1 MKKLLFI
8 TGISLLTC
16 CMAAGQKE
24 ATRVRNIVLVHGASG
39 QMALDGKTSTT
50 FSLRTVTT

>member
-16 CMAAGQKE
+16 CMAAGEKE
-24 ATRVRNIVLVHGASG
+24 AARVRNIVLVHGAWGRWLWMESRPRH
-39 QMALDGKTSTT
+39 S
-50 FSLRTVTT
+50 R